1 MKLTKLF
8 ALAAVAGIFAA
19 STASATVTIRLSGST
34 AFRAATV
41 SAIKAS
47 MSGGSP
53 QYAWQSSSSF
63 TGASFHIFRGT
74 VSGIGDPDV
83 IVKCSWSG
91 SVSGVKAVTTSQLL
105 TFLADST
112 PMSTTPTTAANG
124 ANVNAS
130 NLVSNEG
137 APVIC
142 MSDTYQGSTKY
153 QAITLT
159 DDTIVGVVPFIWVAS
174 NGAPASL
181 TNITPLAA
189 RSLLTNGAMSPS
201 IATGNVADASDTAGT
216 GFWLYM
222 AGRDPLSGTRVTAF
236 AESGFGT
243 KSEANQF
250 RPKATG
256 VSGTFV
262 CSEIEQTPAD
272 PANDAVHA
280 GDGGETSGGTLA
292 DKMRY
297 DYSSVAE
304 NSLLGL
310 SGTKVVM
317 VTYMGT
323 SDAARATTGTGSSV
337 TGGSSGNAK
346 QLTWNGVPYSTANV
360 QEGYYTFWGY
370 EHIMVKP
377 GQPNA
382 AALRARMVTNF
393 PAFLSLSGG
402 IDEST
407 MRVQR
412 FDDGGV
418 ITQKY

>member
-1 MKLTKLF
+1 MKLTKFL

-19 STASATVTIRLSGST
+19 NDASATVTIRLSGST

-41 SAIKAS
+41 NAIKAS
-47 MSGGSP
+47 MSSGSP

-63 TGASFHIFRGT
+63 NGASFHIFRGT
-74 VSGIGDPDV
+74 VSGIADPDV

-91 SVSGVKAVTTSQLL
+91 SVSGVKSVTTGQLL

-142 MSDTYQGSTKY
+142 MSDTWQGSTKY

-159 DDTIVGVVPFIWVAS
+159 DDTIVGVVPFKWVAS

-181 TNITPLAA
+181 ANLTPQTARQLLA
-189 RSLLTNGAMSPS
+189 TGFMSPS
-201 IATGNVADASDTAGT
+201 LVTGNVADASDTPGT
-216 GFWLYM
+216 GFYLYA
-222 AGRDPLSGTRVTAF
+222 AGRDPLSGTRVNAF
-236 AESGFGT
+236 AEPGYGT
-243 KSEANQF
+243 KSEAVQF
-250 RPKATG
+250 RPKA
-256 VSGTFV
+256 SAISANV
-262 CSEIEQTPAD
+262 CSEIEITPAD
-272 PANDAVHA
+272 PANDAIHA

-297 DYSSVAE
+297 TYTSVAE
-304 NSLLGL
+304 NDLQGL
-310 SGTKVVM
+310 SGAKIVFI
-317 VTYMGT
+317 TYMGIG
-323 SDAARATTGTGSSV
+323 DADRAINGTGSGV
-337 TGGSSGNAK
+337 TGPGSGAAK
-346 QLTWNGVPYSTANV
+346 ELTWNGVPYSTANIR
-360 QEGYYTFWGY
+360 EGYYTFWGY

-382 AALRARMVTNF
+382 AALRARMVANF
-393 PAFLSLSGG
+393 PTYLSLSGG

-412 FDDGGV
+412 FDDGGP
-418 ITQKY
+418 ISQKY